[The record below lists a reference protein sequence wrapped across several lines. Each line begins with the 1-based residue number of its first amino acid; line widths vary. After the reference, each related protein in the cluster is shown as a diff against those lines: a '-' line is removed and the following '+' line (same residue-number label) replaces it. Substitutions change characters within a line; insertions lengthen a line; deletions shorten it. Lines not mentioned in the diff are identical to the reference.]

1 MKEGGLVCVLQVG
14 RGWYCELVP
23 IFDETGCG
31 EREGDETRRFKC
43 PVALKYP
50 LSKEGKKDGRERE
63 EKRRM
68 KPSVKKKNQV
78 GVMKGDNNSILSG
91 HVDRGLARQ
100 PSWPVTTIS
109 MTTQRQCV

>member
-50 LSKEGKKDGRERE
+50 LSKEGKKDGRERGK
-63 EKRRM
+63 EKDEAECE
-68 KPSVKKKNQV
+68 KKKPGRCDEEGQ
-78 GVMKGDNNSILSG
+78 
-91 HVDRGLARQ
+91 
-100 PSWPVTTIS
+100 
-109 MTTQRQCV
+109 